1 MHTVLEFFCDCS
13 TASSTTHTSNIKKVL
28 EDLGTNFKRNNN

>member
-13 TASSTTHTSNIKKVL
+13 TASSTTHTSNIKKS
-28 EDLGTNFKRNNN
+28 LGGFGYKFQKE

>member
-13 TASSTTHTSNIKKVL
+13 TASSTTHTSNIKKKS
-28 EDLGTNFKRNNN
+28 LGGFGYKFQKE